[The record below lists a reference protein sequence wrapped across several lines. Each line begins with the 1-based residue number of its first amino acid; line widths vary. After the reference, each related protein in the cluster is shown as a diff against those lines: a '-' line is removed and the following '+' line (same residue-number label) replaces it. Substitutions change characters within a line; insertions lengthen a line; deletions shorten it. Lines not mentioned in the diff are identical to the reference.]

1 MARAKITSPT
11 LAKIHGSIP
20 DDEMSRKII
29 AKLLQY
35 NARYEAITQTILSHS
50 ERAFM
55 DARLAFLES
64 YYKELDAK
72 KNPAMKSYVSELLSH
87 PEMIQYI

>member
-1 MARAKITSPT
+1 
-11 LAKIHGSIP
+11 
-20 DDEMSRKII
+20 MSRKIVS
-29 AKLLQY
+29 KLLQY

-64 YYKELDAK
+64 YYKELDEK
-72 KNPAMKSYVSELLSH
+72 QHPAMKSYVSELLSH
-87 PEMIQYI
+87 PEMIQFI